1 MPKQADSCAQKR
13 VITSAKARD
22 YRAIAVAARS
32 KALAHA
38 LEWEGFHLRLR
49 RVRCH
54 HCDFS
59 LPAPE
64 PVPVTIT
71 PHLVVL
77 VRCRDDHSGQGT
89 LETSFR
95 DASGKEV
102 ARNAQPLQVE
112 PGKFR
117 YSLVRGELTYEEYGT
132 IEAHCR
138 IDAGHTTIVPLTLL
152 PPVESVD

>member
-1 MPKQADSCAQKR
+1 ME
-13 VITSAKARD
+13 I
-22 YRAIAVAARS
+22 VAA
-32 KALAHA
+32 LFI
-38 LEWEGFHLRLR
+38 ENINLRQVPGPSTRIDLSGIM
-49 RVRCH
+49 
-54 HCDFS
+54 FS
-59 LPAPE
+59 LAAPQA
-64 PVPVTIT
+64 VPVTLT

-77 VRCRDDHSGQGT
+77 VRCPADHSGEGT

-117 YSLVRGELTYEEYGT
+117 YSLVRGELTYEDYGT

-138 IDAGHTTIVPLTLL
+138 IDSGHMTVVPLTLL
-152 PPVESVD
+152 PPAE

>member
-1 MPKQADSCAQKR
+1 ME
-13 VITSAKARD
+13 I
-22 YRAIAVAARS
+22 VAA
-32 KALAHA
+32 LFI
-38 LEWEGFHLRLR
+38 ENINLRQVPGPSTRIDLSGIM
-49 RVRCH
+49 
-54 HCDFS
+54 FS
-59 LPAPE
+59 LAAPE
-64 PVPVTIT
+64 PVPVTLT

-77 VRCRDDHSGQGT
+77 VRCPTDHNGEGT

-117 YSLVRGELTYEEYGT
+117 YSLVRGELTYEDYGT

-152 PPVESVD
+152 PPVED

>member
-1 MPKQADSCAQKR
+1 ME
-13 VITSAKARD
+13 I
-22 YRAIAVAARS
+22 VAA
-32 KALAHA
+32 LFI
-38 LEWEGFHLRLR
+38 ENINLRQVPGPSTRIDLSG
-49 RVRCH
+49 VM
-54 HCDFS
+54 FS
-59 LPAPE
+59 LPAPQ
-64 PVPVTIT
+64 PVPVTLT

-77 VRCRDDHSGQGT
+77 VRCPTDHSGEGT

-117 YSLVRGELTYEEYGT
+117 YSLVRGELTYEDYGT

-138 IDAGHTTIVPLTLL
+138 IDAGHTTVVPLTLL
-152 PPVESVD
+152 PPVDE

>member
-1 MPKQADSCAQKR
+1 ME
-13 VITSAKARD
+13 I
-22 YRAIAVAARS
+22 VAA
-32 KALAHA
+32 LFI
-38 LEWEGFHLRLR
+38 ENINLRQLYDGGPTQIDLSGI
-49 RVRCH
+49 H
-54 HCDFS
+54 FS
-59 LPAPE
+59 LPAPQ

-77 VRCRDDHSGQGT
+77 VRCPVDHGGQGT

-117 YSLVRGELTYEEYGT
+117 YSLVRGELTYDDYGT

-138 IDAGHTTIVPLTLL
+138 IDTGHTTIVPLALL
-152 PPVESVD
+152 PPVEAGE

>member
-1 MPKQADSCAQKR
+1 ME
-13 VITSAKARD
+13 I
-22 YRAIAVAARS
+22 VAALFVENISMRQVPGPS
-32 KALAHA
+32 TRIDLA
-38 LEWEGFHLRLR
+38 G
-49 RVRCH
+49 VM
-54 HCDFS
+54 FS
-59 LPAPE
+59 LPAPS
-64 PVPVTIT
+64 PPPVTIT

-117 YSLVRGELTYEEYGT
+117 YSLVRGELTYEDYGT

-138 IDAGHTTIVPLTLL
+138 IDAGHTTVVPLTLL
-152 PPVESVD
+152 PPVEE

>member
-1 MPKQADSCAQKR
+1 ME
-13 VITSAKARD
+13 I
-22 YRAIAVAARS
+22 VAA
-32 KALAHA
+32 LFI
-38 LEWEGFHLRLR
+38 ENIN
-49 RVRCH
+49 VRQLF
-54 HCDFS
+54 DGGPTRIDLSGIQFS
-59 LPAPE
+59 LPAPQ

-77 VRCRDDHSGQGT
+77 VRCPPEQSGQGT

-117 YSLVRGELTYEEYGT
+117 YSLVRGELTYEDYGT

-138 IDAGHTTIVPLTLL
+138 IDAGHTTVVPLTLL
-152 PPVESVD
+152 PPVDDE

>member
-1 MPKQADSCAQKR
+1 ME
-13 VITSAKARD
+13 I
-22 YRAIAVAARS
+22 VAA
-32 KALAHA
+32 LFI
-38 LEWEGFHLRLR
+38 ENIN
-49 RVRCH
+49 VRQLYDGGPARIDLSGIH
-54 HCDFS
+54 FS
-59 LPAPE
+59 LPAPQ

-77 VRCRDDHSGQGT
+77 VRCPVDHSGEGT
-89 LETSFR
+89 LETSFK

-117 YSLVRGELTYEEYGT
+117 YSLVRGELTYEDYGT

-138 IDAGHTTIVPLTLL
+138 IDSGHTTVVPLTLL
-152 PPVESVD
+152 PPVED

>member
-1 MPKQADSCAQKR
+1 PSSDQTVGRGSSVRRLME
-13 VITSAKARD
+13 I
-22 YRAIAVAARS
+22 VAA
-32 KALAHA
+32 LFI
-38 LEWEGFHLRLR
+38 ENINLRQVPGPSTRIDLSGIM
-49 RVRCH
+49 
-54 HCDFS
+54 FS
-59 LPAPE
+59 LAAPQ
-64 PVPVTIT
+64 PVPVTLT

-77 VRCRDDHSGQGT
+77 VRCPADHNGEGT

-117 YSLVRGELTYEEYGT
+117 YSLVRGELTYEDYGT

-138 IDAGHTTIVPLTLL
+138 IDAGHTTVVPLTLL
-152 PPVESVD
+152 PPAEE

>member
-1 MPKQADSCAQKR
+1 ME
-13 VITSAKARD
+13 I
-22 YRAIAVAARS
+22 VAA
-32 KALAHA
+32 LFI
-38 LEWEGFHLRLR
+38 ENIN
-49 RVRCH
+49 VRQLH
-54 HCDFS
+54 PGGPTRIDLSGILFS
-59 LPAPE
+59 LPAPQ

-77 VRCRDDHSGQGT
+77 VRCPADQSGEGT

-117 YSLVRGELTYEEYGT
+117 YSLVRGELTYEDYDT

-138 IDAGHTTIVPLTLL
+138 IDAGHTTVVPLTLL
-152 PPVESVD
+152 PPVDE

>member
-1 MPKQADSCAQKR
+1 MEI
-13 VITSAKARD
+13 VG
-22 YRAIAVAARS
+22 
-32 KALAHA
+32 ALFI
-38 LEWEGFHLRLR
+38 ENIN
-49 RVRCH
+49 VRQLYDGGPTRIDLSGIH
-54 HCDFS
+54 FS
-59 LPAPE
+59 LPAPQ

-77 VRCRDDHSGQGT
+77 VRCPADHSGQGT

-117 YSLVRGELTYEEYGT
+117 YSLVRGELTYEDYGT

-138 IDAGHTTIVPLTLL
+138 IDSGHTTVVPLTLL
-152 PPVESVD
+152 PPVEE

>member
-1 MPKQADSCAQKR
+1 ME
-13 VITSAKARD
+13 I
-22 YRAIAVAARS
+22 VAA
-32 KALAHA
+32 LFI
-38 LEWEGFHLRLR
+38 ENINLRQVPGPSTRIDLSG
-49 RVRCH
+49 VM
-54 HCDFS
+54 FS
-59 LPAPE
+59 LAAPQ
-64 PVPVTIT
+64 PVPVTLT

-77 VRCRDDHSGQGT
+77 VRCPADRSGEGT

-117 YSLVRGELTYEEYGT
+117 YSLVRGELTYEDYGT

-152 PPVESVD
+152 PPAED

>member
-1 MPKQADSCAQKR
+1 ME
-13 VITSAKARD
+13 I
-22 YRAIAVAARS
+22 VAALFIENINVRQ
-32 KALAHA
+32 LF
-38 LEWEGFHLRLR
+38 EGGPTRIDLSGIH
-49 RVRCH
+49 
-54 HCDFS
+54 FS

-77 VRCRDDHSGQGT
+77 VRCPADHSGQGT

-112 PGKFR
+112 PGGYIR
-117 YSLVRGELTYEEYGT
+117 VPDGPGLG
-132 IEAHCR
+132 IEV
-138 IDAGHTTIVPLTLL
+138 DL
-152 PPVESVD
+152 PMMRKLAES